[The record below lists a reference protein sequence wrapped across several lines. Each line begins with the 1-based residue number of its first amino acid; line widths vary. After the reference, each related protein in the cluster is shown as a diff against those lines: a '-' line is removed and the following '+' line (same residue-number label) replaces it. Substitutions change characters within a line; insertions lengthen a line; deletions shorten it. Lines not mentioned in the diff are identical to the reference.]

1 MSPAKKRALDTPA
14 RAGRRRGPTK
24 GDLKEAAILDCAW
37 ELLGTKPATEIT
49 IEELAR
55 GAGISRPTFYFYFAS
70 RDAVVRA
77 LAARVGQE
85 LYDTFGAP
93 LVSSSD
99 DPQGVVRAAVA
110 AYMDRW
116 RTEGRVLR
124 AMVPLSEGDGGL
136 RDFWEPISDR
146 MVETIAAS
154 IEAER
159 EGGRALPGPPSSQ
172 DLARALVAMLWRSGY
187 ELSVDQPSAA
197 ERRRRVDT
205 LTTVC
210 LRAVYGA
217 SPG

>member
-1 MSPAKKRALDTPA
+1 MGPPKKKALDTASA
-14 RAGRRRGPTK
+14 RRRRGPTK

-37 ELLGTKPATEIT
+37 ELLGSKPASEIT

-93 LVSSSD
+93 LVSTSG

-136 RDFWEPISDR
+136 RDFWEPISGR
-146 MVETIAAS
+146 MVDTIASS

-159 EGGRALPGPPSSQ
+159 DAGRALPGPPSAP
-172 DLARALVAMLWRSGY
+172 DLASALVAMLWRSGF

-197 ERRRRVDT
+197 EQRRRVDT

-210 LRAVYGA
+210 RRAVYGG